1 MSCSPVHQKDILVSS
16 PTHWSDW
23 SGLLSAVSGGLVGL
37 LGVVGTWE
45 EEVSLQVTFSVV
57 MSEVWT
63 ASTVSTVLG
72 VTSSELSA
80 APLSSVTTLNNKKIH
95 DVTRQTSPLVE
106 VLVQPTDSVSLLL
119 QHFPENI
126 FLSLETEIIILAF
139 E

>member
-1 MSCSPVHQKDILVSS
+1 MSS

-23 SGLLSAVSGGLVGL
+23 SGLLSAVSGGLVG
-37 LGVVGTWE
+37 VVGTWEE

-80 APLSSVTTLNNKKIH
+80 APLSSVTTLNNNKYN
-95 DVTRQTSPLVE
+95 V
-106 VLVQPTDSVSLLL
+106 
-119 QHFPENI
+119 
-126 FLSLETEIIILAF
+126 
-139 E
+139 

>member
-1 MSCSPVHQKDILVSS
+1 MVSS

-23 SGLLSAVSGGLVGL
+23 SGLLSAVSGGLLGLVG
-37 LGVVGTWE
+37 VDGTWEE

-80 APLSSVTTLNNKKIH
+80 APLSSVTTLNIQEMINVNH
-95 DVTRQTSPLVE
+95 NQ
-106 VLVQPTDSVSLLL
+106 
-119 QHFPENI
+119 NI
-126 FLSLETEIIILAF
+126 MFKFIDL
-139 E
+139 

>member
-1 MSCSPVHQKDILVSS
+1 MVSS

-23 SGLLSAVSGGLVGL
+23 SGLLSAVSGVLEEVV
-37 LGVVGTWE
+37 GVVGTWE

-80 APLSSVTTLNNKKIH
+80 APLSSVTTLNNNKYN
-95 DVTRQTSPLVE
+95 V
-106 VLVQPTDSVSLLL
+106 
-119 QHFPENI
+119 
-126 FLSLETEIIILAF
+126 
-139 E
+139 

>member
-1 MSCSPVHQKDILVSS
+1 MSS

-23 SGLLSAVSGGLVGL
+23 SGLLSAVSAVSGGLV
-37 LGVVGTWE
+37 GVVGTWEE

-80 APLSSVTTLNNKKIH
+80 APLSSVTTLNNNKYN
-95 DVTRQTSPLVE
+95 V
-106 VLVQPTDSVSLLL
+106 
-119 QHFPENI
+119 
-126 FLSLETEIIILAF
+126 
-139 E
+139 